1 MKKLAHRGY
10 SAYYPE
16 NTMIAFKKAYER
28 GFDGVETD
36 VHMTK
41 DGQLVL
47 IHDEKIDRTSNGQGY
62 IQDYTLAELRQF
74 NFAYQFDGI
83 HFIPTLKE
91 LLSFIQGKDFI
102 VNLEIK
108 TDKIH
113 YPHIEE
119 KIIMLVEEM
128 GVQDQ
133 ILYSSFWLDS
143 VLKVK
148 ELRPSV
154 YVGYLMEFQYKK
166 KREALRKHHIQA
178 FHPRYNYINEE
189 RVKDLKKDH
198 IQIATWTVP
207 NIKTYKRL
215 KELGVDI
222 IISNQ
227 YLSEV

>member
-102 VNLEIK
+102 VNLGIK

-119 KIIMLVEEM
+119 KIITMVEEM

-178 FHPRYNYINEE
+178 FHPRYNYVNEE

>member
-119 KIIMLVEEM
+119 KIITLVEEM

-166 KREALRKHHIQA
+166 KREALRKYHIQA
-178 FHPRYNYINEE
+178 FHPRYNYVNEE